1 MMLAHCWRALLLTLL
16 GSALTLALQ
25 NNRPPRFIID
35 GQTEI
40 VLRLKEGT
48 PAGSLIY
55 RLRGFDPDGDSLT
68 FGVREHAG
76 QEILSIK
83 RVNDYEAHIY
93 LKKELD
99 RELRD
104 EYALVLTLTDG
115 RLGDGNFIT
124 QSLLIIVEDVN
135 DNAPIFKPYQPSI
148 TVREDSP
155 PQVLAELEATDL
167 DEGPYGQVV
176 FSLGEQDGEEGMFS
190 VSTVNGKGV
199 VRLVGQLDYEK
210 KFLYQLRVLARD
222 RSNNE
227 RVNTGTAALL
237 IRVQDVEDQ
246 PPEFV
251 VVPPVTRISED
262 TRLNSPVLKVK
273 AVDGDRGVNNK
284 ISYAITRGG
293 AGIFG
298 IDSNT
303 GIVYNLRPL
312 DREDPKNSNG
322 AYILEITAKEESR
335 TLSAAPTAKTEVT
348 IMVMDVNDE
357 APRFRSA
364 AYVCEVNEG
373 SQANSPLTF
382 LGNTKPEVF
391 DHDQGNNGTFQLF
404 LNGDKGVFE
413 VTPREGVNEASFLI
427 RVKNPAML
435 DYEQVKTMNFTLVA
449 KETVPNNPKY
459 SSVPVT
465 VFIRDVNDNFP
476 EFTESIYEVSV
487 PENSRMGTTV
497 AWIQAMDDDSGN
509 FGTQGI
515 RYTSV
520 GGSSSEILHLDAI
533 TGVITIKSNDIS
545 FDRELISRHYLTV
558 EARDDLGRGNRNT
571 VQLTLNILD
580 VNDNAP
586 VFTQDKY
593 EAKLMENSDDFN
605 PPLFIEAYDD
615 DLNGTGNSD
624 VFYTIVAG
632 NALRNFTIDPV
643 TGRVRPSSPI
653 DFEKLPGSSKNGVR
667 AMNLVIRA
675 QDRGEPKP
683 LYSEVSLTVYVQDV
697 NDHAPRFEKLHYVT
711 SIPEDFAG
719 GSSVIQVNAY
729 DMDGSPPNNAIAYRL
744 MSGAGDKFVIDSET
758 GSITVAH
765 GASLDP
771 DKTDPKTDLYA
782 LKVLAIDGGLGK
794 EQKSTEVMV
803 EVQIEDVNN
812 KAPQFLDPGT
822 ISVKENVPVGEDI
835 YRVRAVDLDAKSV
848 LRYYIDA
855 AKSEARNEEGIRVKQ
870 SDYNYTAVFEL
881 SSLDGILKVVRN
893 LDREKVDLIRLA
905 LKVEDLA
912 AARDVQIAT
921 AYLTIL
927 VEDVN
932 DNNPKF
938 RLPYYQRSITENSK
952 IGVVIMHVTADD
964 ADKNR
969 TIRYTIEG
977 PETDLISL
985 DPETGEL
992 HVGSKIDREVHSW
1005 INVTIRATDNGSPPR
1020 YSFTECYIQVLDEND
1035 NNPFFVGDI
1044 VNITVREDAPIG
1056 TEIARLEA
1064 RDADVGDFGKITYL
1078 LDRIS
1083 SGGKFQINPDT
1094 GVLNVSEVLNREE
1107 RNFYTLIIEAWDN
1120 YHFGYLSGESRNAF
1134 KQIGVHIVDVNDEA
1148 PEFEV
1153 FDGCASI
1160 TEFHP
1165 IGELITVVKAHDK
1178 DDPTTPNGRMVF
1190 SIVGGNDFGLFNIE
1204 NLDFSSAKIT
1214 ASKPLKTLYGNY
1226 TLIVRAQ
1233 DLGIPPNDATTEV
1246 RVCVTDFNDNAPHFL
1261 TPPHNYTVI
1270 IPENATIGTPVIEVH
1285 AVDGDIGANG
1295 AVRYRLKQD
1304 SLGHWRTF
1312 EIDHVTGSVSLK
1324 ELLDRERQKIY
1335 EIRVEAY
1342 DLGIPTPL
1350 SSDLDLMIYVRDVND
1365 FEPQFVKDEVS
1376 VNFTEHSLP
1385 GEEHAR
1391 LPDTIDR
1398 DEIDL
1403 LDGPP
1408 PPVCYFI
1415 AGGESAD
1422 KFHLDAY
1429 SHELTVVK
1437 DLDREAQDK
1446 HELLIRAT
1454 ENCQEASSITP
1465 AVADSNSNNSL
1476 LRVVV
1481 NVNDVNDN
1489 APKFVKHVFTGGF
1502 TTETD
1507 YGTEFMRIKAIDLDA
1522 PEHGNIS
1529 YYLSGNVKMSLSEG
1543 LEHVKRS
1550 PFVVDRSTGGVILNF
1565 DPQRGMKGYFEFM
1578 VIANDTDGLQD
1589 KAIAL
1594 VYLLREDQRVRF
1606 VLRQHPAEVREKIDK
1621 FRDILGNVT
1630 GAIVNADDYKV
1641 HVNSDGTVDKTR
1653 TDLYLHLVDKRNN
1666 SIMDV
1671 AEALRRVDLNIE
1683 KLDALFKE
1691 FNVLDTQP
1699 AEAQALRAEPENMLL
1714 FYFFFATVFLSILLI
1729 MTLSLCMVQRT
1740 RYRRQIKAATVNAFV
1755 GANPGARLSVRA
1767 SRVPNTNMHSTEG
1780 SNPMW
1785 MQAYENEWYKS
1796 DEEVEHG
1803 STEQASEQ
1811 DSLDDNAITSEETCG
1826 ESHDGAD
1833 STPPVTRAN
1842 NKQNIFFGKERV
1854 LSGIMVT
1861 QQESSSVLKENN
1873 DVIRGTFHQN
1883 LYTHFEKLN
1892 SPFGR
1897 KLETTEL

>member
-1 MMLAHCWRALLLTLL
+1 MKALWWRALLLTLL
-16 GSALTLALQ
+16 GSASALH
-25 NNRPPRFIID
+25 NNRPPRFMID

-55 RLRGFDPDGDSLT
+55 RLRGFDPDGDTLT
-68 FGVREHAG
+68 FGVREQAG
-76 QEILSIK
+76 QEILRIV
-83 RVNDYEAHIY
+83 RINDYEAHIY
-93 LKKELD
+93 LRKELD
-99 RELRD
+99 RELKD

-115 RLGDGNFIT
+115 RLGEGNFIT

-135 DNAPIFKPYQPSI
+135 DNAPIFKPYQASI
-148 TVREDSP
+148 SVREDSP
-155 PQVLAELEATDL
+155 PRVLAELEATDL

-176 FSLGEQDGEEGMFS
+176 YSLGELDGEEGMFS
-190 VSTVNGKGV
+190 VSTINGRGV
-199 VRLVGQLDYEK
+199 VKLVGQLDYER
-210 KFLYQLRVLARD
+210 KFLYQIKVLATD

-251 VVPPVTRISED
+251 SVPPVTRVSED
-262 TRLNSPVLKVK
+262 TRINSPVLKVK
-273 AVDGDRGVNNK
+273 AIDGDRGVNNK
-284 ISYAITRGG
+284 ITYAITRGG

-335 TLSAAPTAKTEVT
+335 ALSSAPTAKTEVT

-373 SQANSPLTF
+373 AQANSPLTF

-413 VTPREGVNEASFLI
+413 VTPREGINEASFLI

-435 DYEQVKTMNFTLVA
+435 DYEQVKSMNFTIVA

-476 EFTESIYEVSV
+476 EFTEPFYEVSV
-487 PENSRMGTTV
+487 PENSKMGTTV
-497 AWIQAMDDDSGN
+497 AWVQAMDEDSGN

-520 GGSSSEILHLDAI
+520 GGTSAEILHLDAI

-586 VFTQDKY
+586 VFAQDKY
-593 EAKLMENSDDFN
+593 EAKIVENSDDFN
-605 PPLFIEAYDD
+605 PPLFIEAYDE
-615 DLNGTGNSD
+615 DLNGTANTEIYYS
-624 VFYTIVAG
+624 IVAG
-632 NALRNFTIDPV
+632 NALRNFTIDAV
-643 TGRVRPSSPI
+643 TGRVRPSSLI
-653 DFEKLPGSSKNGVR
+653 DFEKLPGSSQNGVR

-675 QDRGEPKP
+675 QDRGEPKS
-683 LYSEVSLTVYVQDV
+683 LFSEVSLIVYVQDA
-697 NDHAPRFEKLHYVT
+697 NDHAPRFEKMHYT
-711 SIPEDFAG
+711 ASIPEDLEG
-719 GSSVIQVNAY
+719 GSPVVQVHAY
-729 DMDGSPPNNAIAYRL
+729 DLDGSSPNNLVAYRL
-744 MSGAGDKFVIDSET
+744 MSGAGDKFIIDSDT
-758 GSITVAH
+758 GAISVAP

-771 DKTDPKTDLYA
+771 DKTDPKTDLYV

-794 EQKSTEVMV
+794 EQKSAEVIV

-812 KAPQFLDPGT
+812 KAPQFIDPGT
-822 ISVKENVPVGEDI
+822 IAVRENVPVGEII
-835 YRVRAVDLDAKSV
+835 YRIRAVDLDARPV
-848 LRYYIDA
+848 LRYYIDP

-870 SDYNYTAVFEL
+870 SDYNYTAVFEV
-881 SSLDGILKVVRN
+881 SPSDGIIKVARG

-905 LKVEDLA
+905 LRVEDLA
-912 AARDVQIAT
+912 ATKEPQIAT

-927 VEDVN
+927 VDDEN

-938 RLPYYQRSITENSK
+938 RLPHYQRSITENSK

-969 TIRYTIEG
+969 TIRYSIEG
-977 PETDLISL
+977 PHTDLISL
-985 DPETGEL
+985 DSETGEV
-992 HVGSKIDREVHSW
+992 HVGSKIDRELQSW
-1005 INVTIRATDNGSPPR
+1005 INVTIRATDNGVPPR
-1020 YSFTECYIQVLDEND
+1020 FSFAECYIQILDEND

-1044 VNITVREDAPIG
+1044 VNITVREDAPLG

-1064 RDADVGDFGKITYL
+1064 RDADAGDFGKITYL

-1083 SGGKFQINPDT
+1083 SGGKFRINPDT
-1094 GVLNVSEVLNREE
+1094 GVLNISEVLNREE
-1107 RNFYTLIIEAWDN
+1107 RSFYTLIIEAWDN
-1120 YHFGYLSGESRNAF
+1120 YQFGYQSGESRNAF
-1134 KQIGVHIVDVNDEA
+1134 KQIGVNIVDVNDEA
-1148 PEFEV
+1148 PVFEI

-1178 DDPTTPNGRMVF
+1178 DDPLTPNGRMVF
-1190 SIVGGNDFGLFNIE
+1190 SIVGGNEQGLFEIE

-1214 ASKPLKTLYGNY
+1214 AGRTLKALYGNY
-1226 TLIVRAQ
+1226 TLSVKAQ
-1233 DLGIPPNDATTEV
+1233 DLGMPPNEATTEV
-1246 RVCVTDFNDNAPHFL
+1246 RICVTDFNDNAPRFL
-1261 TPPHNYTVI
+1261 SPPHNYTVI
-1270 IPENATIGTPVIEVH
+1270 VPENATIGTPVIEVH
-1285 AVDGDIGANG
+1285 AIDDDIGANG
-1295 AVRYRLKQD
+1295 AVRYRIKQD
-1304 SLGHWRTF
+1304 PLGHWRTF
-1312 EIDHVTGSVSLK
+1312 DIDHVTGLIELK

-1365 FEPQFVKDEVS
+1365 FEPQFVKDKVL
-1376 VNFTEHSLP
+1376 VNFTEHALP
-1385 GEEHAR
+1385 GEEHVK

-1415 AGGESAD
+1415 VGGDAAE

-1429 SHELTVVK
+1429 THELTAVK
-1437 DLDREAQDK
+1437 ELDREEQAK
-1446 HELLIRAT
+1446 HELLVRAT
-1454 ENCQEASSITP
+1454 ENCHETP
-1465 AVADSNSNNSL
+1465 AISQTGDSNNSNNSL
-1476 LRVVV
+1476 LRVSV
-1481 NVNDVNDN
+1481 NVKDINDN
-1489 APKFVKHVFTGGF
+1489 APKFVKHIFTGGF

-1507 YGTEFMRIKAIDLDA
+1507 YGTEFMRVKAIDLDA
-1522 PEHGNIS
+1522 PEHGNVS
-1529 YYLSGNVKMSLSEG
+1529 YYLSGNVKMTLSEG

-1550 PFVVDRSTGGVILNF
+1550 PFMVDRETGGVILNF

-1606 VLRQHPAEVREKIDK
+1606 VLRQHPGEVREKIDK
-1621 FRDILGNVT
+1621 FRDVLGNVT

-1714 FYFFFATVFLSILLI
+1714 FYFFFATVFLSILLVL
-1729 MTLSLCMVQRT
+1729 TLSLCLVQRT
-1740 RYRRQIKAATVNAFV
+1740 RYLRQIKAATVNAFV
-1755 GANPGARLSVRA
+1755 GATPTVRLSGRA
-1767 SRVPNTNMHSTEG
+1767 GRVPNTNMHSTEG
-1780 SNPMW
+1780 SNPIW

-1826 ESHDGAD
+1826 ESHDD
-1833 STPPVTRAN
+1833 TNSTPPVSRSN
-1842 NKQNIFFGKERV
+1842 NKQTIFFGTERRMSNIV
-1854 LSGIMVT
+1854 VT
-1861 QQESSSVLKENN
+1861 QESSSEVKENN
-1873 DVIRGTFHQN
+1873 ELNRGTFHQN
-1883 LYTHFEKLN
+1883 LYTHFEKLS